1 MVRVINCASF
11 CEKGKFREKNEDFI
25 YPCGNNDRIFVL
37 CDGMGGHGHG
47 EIASEIVG
55 RSVFG
60 YLALQIDEEYTP
72 DVLQGALDFAV
83 KQLNN
88 ADTYHDERRM
98 GTTLVVVALNRYNVL
113 VGHVGDSRCYWL
125 DHCCNIKFRTRDH
138 SMVAEAVENQILTEE
153 EAFNSPKKNILTRS
167 VQAGKDEKIEMTI
180 DTLVDVA
187 GGDYLLLCTD
197 GVNDALRDNEI
208 EAVLY
213 EGILEERILRLREMC
228 DEKSHDNYSAIFLQ
242 LRQDEKS
249 PSIKD
254 TIYYCPMCGAPLVKD
269 GKNNCAISVQT
280 EHVEQQKV
288 TIPSLDEN
296 STANKKP
303 CDYFSFASHNNSEEY
318 INIGGIKI
326 KKKTYVLGSVWIIVG
341 LFIFCL
347 ILLMTFLY
355 SRNVEP
361 VNQRKTIHLLQEQL
375 EIKDQQIINQRN
387 EYNQIIEQLQ
397 DSLAGRK
404 KTNMDSVEDAETDS

>member
-1 MVRVINCASF
+1 MVQVINSASF
-11 CEKGKFREKNEDFI
+11 CEKGEFREKNEDFI
-25 YPCGNNDRIFVL
+25 YPCGNQERIFVL

-55 RSVFG
+55 TSVFR
-60 YLALQIDEEYTP
+60 YLKELQIDEYTP
-72 DVLQGALDFAV
+72 DVFQEALDFAV
-83 KQLNN
+83 EQLNN
-88 ADTYHDERRM
+88 ADIYHDERRM

-113 VGHVGDSRCYWL
+113 VGHVGDSRCYLL
-125 DHCCNIKFRTRDH
+125 DNCCNIKFRTRDH

-153 EAFNSPKKNILTRS
+153 EAYNSPKKNILTRS

-180 DTLVDVA
+180 DTLVDVTD
-187 GGDYLLLCTD
+187 GDYLLLCTD

-213 EGILEERILRLREMC
+213 EGILEERILRLRELC
-228 DEKSHDNYSAIFLQ
+228 DEKS
-242 LRQDEKS
+242 RQDEKS

-254 TIYYCPMCGAPLVKD
+254 TIYYCPTCGAPLVKD
-269 GKNNCAISVQT
+269 GKNSCATYVQT

>member
-1 MVRVINCASF
+1 MVQVINSASF
-11 CEKGKFREKNEDFI
+11 CEKGEFREKNEDFI
-25 YPCGNNDRIFVL
+25 YPCGNQERIFVL

-55 RSVFG
+55 TSVFR
-60 YLALQIDEEYTP
+60 YLKELQIDEYTP
-72 DVLQGALDFAV
+72 DVLQEALDFAV
-83 KQLNN
+83 EQLNN

-113 VGHVGDSRCYWL
+113 VGHVGDSRCYLL
-125 DHCCNIKFRTRDH
+125 DNCCNIKFRTRDH

-153 EAFNSPKKNILTRS
+153 EAYNSPKKNILTRS

-180 DTLVDVA
+180 DTLVDVTD
-187 GGDYLLLCTD
+187 GDYLLLCTD

-213 EGILEERILRLREMC
+213 EGILEERTLRLREMC

-269 GKNNCAISVQT
+269 GKNSCATSVQT

-288 TIPSLDEN
+288 AISSFDEDIA
-296 STANKKP
+296 TYKKSN
-303 CDYFSFASHNNSEEY
+303 DYFSSTSHDNSEGY

-341 LFIFCL
+341 LFMLCL
-347 ILLMTFLY
+347 IL
-355 SRNVEP
+355 SVA
-361 VNQRKTIHLLQEQL
+361 LL
-375 EIKDQQIINQRN
+375 IN
-387 EYNQIIEQLQ
+387 
-397 DSLAGRK
+397 
-404 KTNMDSVEDAETDS
+404 

>member
-1 MVRVINCASF
+1 M
-11 CEKGKFREKNEDFI
+11 
-25 YPCGNNDRIFVL
+25 
-37 CDGMGGHGHG
+37 
-47 EIASEIVG
+47 
-55 RSVFG
+55 
-60 YLALQIDEEYTP
+60 
-72 DVLQGALDFAV
+72 
-83 KQLNN
+83 
-88 ADTYHDERRM
+88 
-98 GTTLVVVALNRYNVL
+98 
-113 VGHVGDSRCYWL
+113 
-125 DHCCNIKFRTRDH
+125 
-138 SMVAEAVENQILTEE
+138 
-153 EAFNSPKKNILTRS
+153 
-167 VQAGKDEKIEMTI
+167 
-180 DTLVDVA
+180 
-187 GGDYLLLCTD
+187 
-197 GVNDALRDNEI
+197 
-208 EAVLY
+208 
-213 EGILEERILRLREMC
+213 
-228 DEKSHDNYSAIFLQ
+228 
-242 LRQDEKS
+242 
-249 PSIKD
+249 
-254 TIYYCPMCGAPLVKD
+254 
-269 GKNNCAISVQT
+269 
-280 EHVEQQKV
+280 
-288 TIPSLDEN
+288 DEN

>member
-1 MVRVINCASF
+1 MVQVINSASF
-11 CEKGKFREKNEDFI
+11 CEKGEFREKNEDFI
-25 YPCGNNDRIFVL
+25 YPCGNQERIFVL

-55 RSVFG
+55 TSVFR
-60 YLALQIDEEYTP
+60 YLKELQIDEYTP
-72 DVLQGALDFAV
+72 DVLQEALDFAV
-83 KQLNN
+83 EQLNN

-113 VGHVGDSRCYWL
+113 VGHVGDSRCYLL
-125 DHCCNIKFRTRDH
+125 DSCCNIKFRTRDH

-153 EAFNSPKKNILTRS
+153 EAYNSPKKNILTRS

-180 DTLVDVA
+180 DTLVDVTD
-187 GGDYLLLCTD
+187 GDYLLLCTD

-213 EGILEERILRLREMC
+213 EGILEERTLRLREMC

-288 TIPSLDEN
+288 TIPSFDEDI
-296 STANKKP
+296 AAYKKSN
-303 CDYFSFASHNNSEEY
+303 DYFSSVSHDNSEEY

-347 ILLMTFLY
+347 ILLMALLY

-361 VNQRKTIHLLQEQL
+361 VNQREIQRQL
-375 EIKDQQIINQRN
+375 EIKDRQIINQRN
-387 EYNQIIEQLQ
+387 EYNQIIKQLQ

-404 KTNMDSVEDAETDS
+404 DTNMDSAEAVEEGS

>member
-1 MVRVINCASF
+1 MVQVINCASF
-11 CEKGKFREKNEDFI
+11 SEIGKYRKGNEDLI
-25 YPCGNNDRIFVL
+25 YHCCNQDRIFVL

-55 RSVFG
+55 TSVFD
-60 YLALQIDEEYTP
+60 YLKKLQIDEYTP

-125 DHCCNIKFRTRDH
+125 DNRCNIKFRTRDH

-208 EAVLY
+208 ELVLN
-213 EGILEERILRLREMC
+213 EGIFEERTSRLKKRC

-242 LRQDEKS
+242 LRQDEQS
-249 PSIKD
+249 PSTKK
-254 TIYYCPMCGAPLVKD
+254 TIYYCPTCGAPLVKD
-269 GKNNCAISVQT
+269 GKNSCTTSVQT

-296 STANKKP
+296 STAYKKS
-303 CDYFSFASHNNSEEY
+303 CDYFSSASHNNSEEY

-341 LFIFCL
+341 LFMLCL
-347 ILLMTFLY
+347 ILSVALLC
-355 SRNVEP
+355 SRNVELI
-361 VNQRKTIHLLQEQL
+361 NQRETIHLF
-375 EIKDQQIINQRN
+375 
-387 EYNQIIEQLQ
+387 
-397 DSLAGRK
+397 
-404 KTNMDSVEDAETDS
+404 